1 MNRAMHAVL
10 SDEELVAATQGGDT
24 AAFDTLVLR
33 WDKKIQGAI
42 YRVMGSDEEARELSQ
57 EAFFK
62 AYRALK
68 GFERRSRFSSWL
80 YQIAINLC
88 RDRMRRRKTHRLMS
102 LEDLPQP
109 EAAAPLVVSARS
121 VAAAV
126 EERDLARIVAEAI
139 AALPEEQREVIVL
152 KEYEELTFAEIAEVL
167 GLPVST
173 VKTRLYRALSQL
185 RRQLERRGVRDA
197 QGGGSDGGGVT

>member
-24 AAFDTLVLR
+24 AAFDTLVRR

-62 AYRALK
+62 AYRALD

-109 EAAAPLVVSARS
+109 EAAAPLVVSERS
-121 VAAAV
+121 VAAAI
-126 EERDLARIVAEAI
+126 EERDLARIVAEAV

-173 VKTRLYRALSQL
+173 VKTRLYRALTQL

-197 QGGGSDGGGVT
+197 QGRGSDGGGVA

>member
-1 MNRAMHAVL
+1 MHAVL

-24 AAFDTLVLR
+24 AAFDTLVRR

-62 AYRALK
+62 AYRALD

-109 EAAAPLVVSARS
+109 EAAAPLVVSERS
-121 VAAAV
+121 VAAAI
-126 EERDLARIVAEAI
+126 EERDLARIVAEAVG
-139 AALPEEQREVIVL
+139 ALPEEQREVIVL

-173 VKTRLYRALSQL
+173 VKTRLYRALTQL

-197 QGGGSDGGGVT
+197 QGRGSDGGGVA

>member
-1 MNRAMHAVL
+1 MHAVL

-24 AAFDTLVLR
+24 AAFDTLVRR

-62 AYRALK
+62 AYRALD

-102 LEDLPQP
+102 LEDLPRP
-109 EAAAPLVVSARS
+109 EAAAPLVVSERS

-126 EERDLARIVAEAI
+126 EQRDLARIVADAVG
-139 AALPEEQREVIVL
+139 ALPEEQREVIVL

-197 QGGGSDGGGVT
+197 QGRGSDGGGVA

>member
-1 MNRAMHAVL
+1 MHAVL

-24 AAFDTLVLR
+24 AAFDTLVRR

-62 AYRALK
+62 AYRALD
-68 GFERRSRFSSWL
+68 GFERRARFSSWL

-88 RDRMRRRKTHRLMS
+88 RDRMRRRKTHRLLS

-109 EAAAPLVVSARS
+109 ESAGRLVVSERS
-121 VAAAV
+121 VADAV
-126 EERDLARIVAEAI
+126 EERDLARLVAEAV
-139 AALPEEQREVIVL
+139 ASLPEEQREVIVL

-173 VKTRLYRALSQL
+173 VKTRLYRALTQL

-197 QGGGSDGGGVT
+197 QGRGE